1 MKTYSKLKSI
11 PIIIFASIVITFYVN
26 SKSDNNSIFESV
38 VIFLLCMTIFIMLEM
53 QTYKI
58 EISED
63 EVTLYRIS
71 MKKIIIKFS
80 DLHKIKFEGYNV
92 RSNRVRV
99 IFYSQD
105 TLNSSFELEPEYSAE
120 VVNDLIS
127 FTESTQC
134 ILEFDEKA
142 EKLFK

>member
-1 MKTYSKLKSI
+1 
-11 PIIIFASIVITFYVN
+11 
-26 SKSDNNSIFESV
+26 
-38 VIFLLCMTIFIMLEM
+38 MLEM